1 MLIHVKFS
9 ERQLSD
15 ARLTALLKQNGWED
29 DPLWGKD
36 DAGTWHVISAGFDSE
51 NPRHVARKLV
61 EPFLTIGQHPLE
73 VKFEVIPLHVRI
85 ANAAQDISVHDLARA
100 NLLYALAD
108 ELRS

>member
-1 MLIHVKFS
+1 
-9 ERQLSD
+9 
-15 ARLTALLKQNGWED
+15 
-29 DPLWGKD
+29 
-36 DAGTWHVISAGFDSE
+36 
-51 NPRHVARKLV
+51 
-61 EPFLTIGQHPLE
+61 